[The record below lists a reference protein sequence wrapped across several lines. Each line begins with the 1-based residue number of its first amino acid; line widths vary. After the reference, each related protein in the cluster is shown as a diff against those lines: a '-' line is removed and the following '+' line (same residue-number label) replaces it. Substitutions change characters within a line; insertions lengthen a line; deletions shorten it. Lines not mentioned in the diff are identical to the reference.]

1 MQHQKANSNFLSK
14 YYNEI
19 NGSSSV
25 PAQRMNRQKLNA
37 HYMNYNPDNETSE

>member
-1 MQHQKANSNFLSK
+1 MQNQKANSNFLAN

-25 PAQRMNRQKLNA
+25 PAQSMNSQKLNA
-37 HYMNYNPDNETSE
+37 HYMNHNPDKEITR